1 MKNALAARKVENPKS
16 SAKIVMNPSKI
27 VNIKRVNIP
36 AWPARIEE
44 LWTKMK
50 NALTTKIGENPKL
63 VTHVIAVK
71 TVVKP
76 SARSTMNPS
85 KIVTVKRVNIPA

>member
-1 MKNALAARKVENPKS
+1 MKNALATR
-16 SAKIVMNPSKI
+16 
-27 VNIKRVNIP
+27 
-36 AWPARIEE
+36 
-44 LWTKMK
+44 
-50 NALTTKIGENPKL
+50 IGENPKL

-85 KIVTVKRVNIPA
+85 KILTVKRVNIARIEVLFSYMENSRVLSNSNIAITF